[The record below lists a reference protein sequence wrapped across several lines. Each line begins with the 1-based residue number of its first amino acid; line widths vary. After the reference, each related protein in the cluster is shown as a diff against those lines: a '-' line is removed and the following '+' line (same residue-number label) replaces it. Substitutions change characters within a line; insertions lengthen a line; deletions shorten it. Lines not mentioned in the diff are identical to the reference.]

1 MSDTDRE
8 HICKEIQQE
17 TIKKVEELMG
27 EHKGFNRD
35 DMLETA
41 LDALELVSDHFDDE
55 LDKISPLVVDDDDME
70 V

>member
-1 MSDTDRE
+1 
-8 HICKEIQQE
+8 
-17 TIKKVEELMG
+17 MG